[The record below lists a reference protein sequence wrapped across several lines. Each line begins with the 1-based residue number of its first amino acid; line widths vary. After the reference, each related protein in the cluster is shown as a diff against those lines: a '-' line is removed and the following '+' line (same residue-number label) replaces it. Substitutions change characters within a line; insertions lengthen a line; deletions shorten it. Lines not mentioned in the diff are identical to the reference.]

1 MKTKVVKLVKGG
13 SLIYVNVGMSAGG
26 GYSVSL
32 GGNCGIHR
40 HETKDSAMAEFRQRI
55 GYLVSDGYTAE
66 PYDEEKR

>member
-1 MKTKVVKLVKGG
+1 MLAC
-13 SLIYVNVGMSAGG
+13 LRGG

-40 HETKDSAMAEFRQRI
+40 HETKYSAMAEFRQRI